1 MARFGWAYVD
11 CTESGAG
18 GQAAGPTGSLQFLT
32 GANATS
38 GSARLIFNTSSYS
51 LFLTGTLHVSGAISA
66 SSYHIKDITEIH
78 GTGSTTFGD
87 SNDDVHIRTGSLY
100 VGPSGGPAAL
110 QVRAGDSSTH
120 LYSLNVQHRA
130 ITAETASLASTDYII
145 SVDGTSNANQEIQ
158 LLSASACGAGRLLII
173 KDISTSR
180 SGRITVSASVPAGG
194 FSIDGASHYVLTGT
208 MPAINLYSNGT
219 NWFVF

>member
-11 CTESGAG
+11 CTDTG
-18 GQAAGPTGSLQFLT
+18 GQAAGPTGSVQYLT

-38 GSARLIFNTSSYS
+38 GSARLTFNTSSNS

-78 GTGSTTFGD
+78 GTGSTSFGD
-87 SNDDVHIRTGSLY
+87 STDDVHVRTGSLY
-100 VGPSGGPAAL
+100 VGPSGGPASLA
-110 QVRAGDSSTH
+110 VNANTNNTT
-120 LYSLNVQHRA
+120 LYSLNVSHRA
-130 ITAETASLASTDYII
+130 ITAETAPLVAADYIV
-145 SVDGTSNANQEIQ
+145 SVDGTSFADQEIQ
-158 LLSASACGAGRLLII
+158 LLSASAVGSGRLLII

-180 SGRITVSASVPAGG
+180 AGKITVSASIPAGG
-194 FSIDGASHYVLTGT
+194 FSIDGNPYYEITGT